1 MSKKLNRR
9 DFIKAGTAI
18 GVGAALS
25 GKFGADL
32 AFGGEA
38 VDVGVA
44 KGADYFAA
52 TKKAVELVGGIKK
65 FVPKNAKVAILPN
78 PQSSNP
84 GTHTKPEIV
93 RAVVQMCKEAGAAE
107 IGCVTWLKDKYWD
120 ACGIKEVFDAGGV
133 DLKVTDLKDESL
145 FGPVAVPKGS
155 ALKEA
160 RILKSFSHYDTFIN
174 IPITKEHAGNG
185 FTGTLKNL
193 MGLNSPQSNRTFHRE
208 NWKTDPDDIRHMEQS
223 IADLN
228 TVITPALCIVDA
240 TEFITTNGPFGPG
253 ELGKHDKVV
262 AGTDRVAIDS
272 YCAGLLELKPK
283 DVVAIDRAFAHGLG
297 EMDLNKVNVKEVEI

>member
-1 MSKKLNRR
+1 MSKKINRR

-25 GKFGADL
+25 GKFPPDVV
-32 AFGGEA
+32 FGGDVA
-38 VDVGVA
+38 DVGVA
-44 KGADYFAA
+44 RGKDYLAN
-52 TKKAVELVGGIKK
+52 TKKAVELIGGIKK
-65 FVPKNAKVAILPN
+65 FVPRGAKVAVLPN

-84 GTHTKPEIV
+84 GTYTKPQIV
-93 RAVVQMCKEAGAAE
+93 RAVIQMCKEAGAKE
-107 IGCVTWLKDKYWD
+107 IGCVTWLKEKYWED
-120 ACGIKEVFDAGGV
+120 AGIKEVLDSEGV
-133 DLKVTDLKDESL
+133 ELRVTDLKDEAM
-145 FGPVAVPKGS
+145 FEPVPVPDGV

-160 RILKSFSHYDTFIN
+160 RILKSYFHYDTFIN

-193 MGLNSPQSNRTFHRE
+193 MGLNSPASNRTFHRE

-228 TVITPALCIVDA
+228 TVIKPALCVVDA

-253 ELGKHDKVV
+253 ELDRHDKVV
-262 AGTDRVAIDS
+262 AGTDRVAVDS
-272 YCAGLLELKPK
+272 YCAGLLGLKPA
-283 DVVAIDRAFAHGLG
+283 DVVAIERASAHGIG
-297 EMDLNKVNVKEVEI
+297 EMDPAKIRIAEVEV